1 MNHEE
6 LETLGPL
13 KPETYVRIRHC
24 RETAEVDFLT
34 QVDESLVPPFHE
46 GETLMMKKQDHI
58 HVGDLGMFLVDGQ
71 LRLKLMGAD
80 ALYSLNPKCPPIYFN
95 LNTMP
100 KCIAKYIGV
109 LSPEW
114 VVTKN

>member
-6 LETLGPL
+6 LETFGPL
-13 KPETYVRIRHC
+13 KPETYVRIRRC

-80 ALYSLNPKCPPIYFN
+80 PF
-95 LNTMP
+95 
-100 KCIAKYIGV
+100 
-109 LSPEW
+109 
-114 VVTKN
+114 